1 MSYLFFLAGRFGGW
15 RISARAMIWS
25 SAIRESL
32 VFIQL
37 LCKILEAKPCS
48 NKFPTSPLSL
58 SSRFWHPPKGSILST
73 LQYIHTC
80 TPPFLRF
87 LRIYQ
92 MRSTKSPVNHFQYF
106 SDHQIFPMPA
116 GNRILLLHPPYAS
129 QNLQSH
135 SKFGLLWAKFFLQK
149 GGLSSTQ

>member
-1 MSYLFFLAGRFGGW
+1 MSHLFFLAGRFGGW

-58 SSRFWHPPKGSILST
+58 SSRF
-73 LQYIHTC
+73 
-80 TPPFLRF
+80 
-87 LRIYQ
+87 
-92 MRSTKSPVNHFQYF
+92 
-106 SDHQIFPMPA
+106 
-116 GNRILLLHPPYAS
+116 
-129 QNLQSH
+129 
-135 SKFGLLWAKFFLQK
+135 
-149 GGLSSTQ
+149 